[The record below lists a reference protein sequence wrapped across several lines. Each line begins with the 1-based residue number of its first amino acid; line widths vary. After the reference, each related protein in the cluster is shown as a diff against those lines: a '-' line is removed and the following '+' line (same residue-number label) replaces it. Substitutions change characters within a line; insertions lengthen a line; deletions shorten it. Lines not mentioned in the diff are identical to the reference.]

1 MTEEIIETPI
11 ETPIEQPGEVKPE
24 SLSGRD
30 ALQHALEVTKKDTPV
45 TAKQTEIP
53 TAKEVKAAVD
63 VDPEP
68 PSSFSNKGKE
78 AWKNKDIRGIQ
89 EEFKRVETSRVQ
101 EITRAQNETQKE
113 REASK
118 PYREL
123 AQKLAPY
130 IQARGD
136 SGTTPEQAMIE
147 AVALVNGLKA
157 DKKAAK
163 VELEKL
169 GFKVAID
176 EDGKAAPVNINDHP
190 EITSLRKDLNALLE
204 DKKLQVH
211 TNRVQMFAQVF
222 EHFGSQKTRTGQYV
236 YADLAPGSE
245 KGDQLASEIGSLSQD
260 QGFRNLV
267 LRRFPNADENVFAK
281 EAYISLGGKIAG
293 EPLKESPKNNQ
304 EQVNRQRRAA
314 ASTPGGIVSRNGT
327 ESLKNK
333 LSDRAALA
341 KAIELNREH

>member
-1 MTEEIIETPI
+1 MTEEIIEQPI
-11 ETPIEQPGEVKPE
+11 EETVAPTEVKPE
-24 SLSGRD
+24 SLSSRD
-30 ALQHALEVTKKDTPV
+30 ALQHAMEVNKTPV
-45 TAKQTEIP
+45 VEKQLEIP

-68 PSSFSNKGKE
+68 PSSFSDKGKD
-78 AWKNKDIRGIQ
+78 AWKRKDIRGIQ
-89 EEFKRVETSRVQ
+89 EEYRRVDTSRTQ
-101 EITRAQNETQKE
+101 EITRAQNEAQRE
-113 REASK
+113 REANK

-147 AVALVNGLKA
+147 AVALVNGLKS

-163 VELEKL
+163 VELERL
-169 GFKVAID
+169 GFKVSID
-176 EDGKAAPVNINDHP
+176 EDGKPAPVNINDHP
-190 EITSLRKDLNALLE
+190 EITSLRKDLNTLLDE
-204 DKKLQVH
+204 KRLQEH

-222 EHFGSQKTRTGQYV
+222 DHLGSQKTRTGQHV

-245 KGDQLASEIGSLSQD
+245 KGEQMSKELGSLSQD
-260 QGFRNLV
+260 VGFRNLV
-267 LRRFPNADENVFAK
+267 LRRFPNANENTFA
-281 EAYISLGGKIAG
+281 EQAYISLGGKIAG

-304 EQVNRQRRAA
+304 EQITKQRRAA
-314 ASTPGGIVSRNGT
+314 ASSPGGIVSRNGT
-327 ESLKNK
+327 ESLVGK